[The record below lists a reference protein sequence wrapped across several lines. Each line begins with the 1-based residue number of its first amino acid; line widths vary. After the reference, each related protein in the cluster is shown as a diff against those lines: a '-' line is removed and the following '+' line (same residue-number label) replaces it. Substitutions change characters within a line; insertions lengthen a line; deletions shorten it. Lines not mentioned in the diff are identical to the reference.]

1 MKSIIEI
8 LATFFGCG
16 YVPKLPGTAAS
27 LVTAILVWWSLGRL
41 SLTNY
46 CLLLVGVTILGVVV
60 ATGYDQLH
68 KTHDS
73 THIVI
78 DEVAGQM
85 LALLPVVMVGAQ
97 HPVLAVAA
105 GLGLFRF
112 FDIKKPLGIYQIQ
125 TLPAGWG
132 VMADDILAGV
142 YSAIILG
149 GLAWIGL

>member
-1 MKSIIEI
+1 MKPIIEI

-16 YVPKLPGTAAS
+16 YIPKLPGTAAS
-27 LVTAILVWWSLGRL
+27 FVTAVLAWYILGRL
-41 SLTNY
+41 SPWQY
-46 CLLLVGVTILGVVV
+46 CSILIGVTIIGVVA
-60 ATGYDQLH
+60 ATAYDQMH
-68 KTHDS
+68 QSHDS

-85 LALLPVVMVGAQ
+85 LTLLPLVLVAAQ
-97 HPVLAVAA
+97 HPLAAVAV

-125 TLPAGWG
+125 SLPTGWG

-149 GLAWIGL
+149 GLVWIGL